1 MYIYI
6 SNKYKVL
13 GQNFERPVKMIGIT
27 DSFFLL
33 CCSEQT
39 CRQKYI
45 CVYVYCIYVYIYTY
59 VLFFRNSMCTEK
71 RKLSIVFRHG
81 FFLFDLFD
89 YYFDFLYFLLCFNI
103 FLFVKSTCFSLLM
116 FERTVFTNS
125 KFVRINLTVW
135 FPYSM
140 FLKDIEVL

>member
-1 MYIYI
+1 MYICI

-45 CVYVYCIYVYIYTY
+45 CVYVYCIYVYIYLCT
-59 VLFFRNSMCTEK
+59 FFRNSMCTEK
-71 RKLSIVFRHG
+71 RRLSIVFRHG
-81 FFLFDLFD
+81 FFLFDYIRLLFR
-89 YYFDFLYFLLCFNI
+89 FPI
-103 FLFVKSTCFSLLM
+103 FLTLLQYLLVCKIY
-116 FERTVFTNS
+116 VF
-125 KFVRINLTVW
+125 
-135 FPYSM
+135 
-140 FLKDIEVL
+140 FLAYV

>member
-1 MYIYI
+1 MYICI

-59 VLFFRNSMCTEK
+59 VLFFVILCARRSEDFQSFFGTDFSF
-71 RKLSIVFRHG
+71 SI
-81 FFLFDLFD
+81 
-89 YYFDFLYFLLCFNI
+89 YSIIISISYISYFASISSCL
-103 FLFVKSTCFSLLM
+103 
-116 FERTVFTNS
+116 
-125 KFVRINLTVW
+125 
-135 FPYSM
+135 
-140 FLKDIEVL
+140 